1 MDIGFPDF
9 RRGVNA
15 GAPRKHRGFRYART
29 SAAATSH
36 RRLVSRVTN
45 IYALDGVNTKM
56 LKSVTVQT
64 EEACGPMAR
73 DIVHSFRQIPLENLR

>member
-1 MDIGFPDF
+1 VDIGFPDF
-9 RRGVNA
+9 RRDANL
-15 GAPRKHRGFRYART
+15 GAPRKHRRFRYART
-29 SAAATSH
+29 TATATSH
-36 RRLVSRVTN
+36 RRLVSCLTN

-73 DIVHSFRQIPLENLR
+73 DIVHSFRQIHLENLR